1 MWSKRR
7 LQTLVASSDG
17 KGEGEKQ
24 APAFRKRSLMRTTR
38 ILRAK
43 RDSDPL
49 FPREPCQIF
58 FFSTPLI
65 LSLYVIPSYQINSA
79 QSGS

>member
-1 MWSKRR
+1 
-7 LQTLVASSDG
+7 
-17 KGEGEKQ
+17 
-24 APAFRKRSLMRTTR
+24 MRTTR

-49 FPREPCQIF
+49 FPKEPCQIF

-79 QSGS
+79 QSGSWNVRAGKDRDGNAPFFYCTNEETEAR